1 MYIDNRIKGCKCSLF
16 YNITNMCT
24 CVLSKTLEITMHRYV
39 IMCIIGMINK
49 YNFFLVAVS
58 VKPCDIKSIYRYI

>member
-1 MYIDNRIKGCKCSLF
+1 
-16 YNITNMCT
+16 
-24 CVLSKTLEITMHRYV
+24 MHRYV

-58 VKPCDIKSIYRYI
+58 VKPCDIKSIYRYIWNLYNLDCWTSQDQVEIKYTV